1 MNSINVIDSYF
12 EGKLLV
18 GIVATTGNV
27 VRIEGNTIE
36 NMGGP
41 AVIVNQI
48 GALTVRASQPSVS
61 SLPTYRGTCAEW
73 SGLVVCCPQIRSN
86 YFEANWQHGEAFEFQ
101 LAEHRSPT
109 AAPCSDIIVNG
120 DDQTVN
126 RTKLHRT
133 FG

>member
-12 EGKLLV
+12 EGKLLI

-41 AVIVNQI
+41 AVIANQI

-61 SLPTYRGTCAEW
+61 SLLVL
-73 SGLVVCCPQIRSN
+73 SGLVWLFAVRRFVATTSRGIGSTARPLSSS
-86 YFEANWQHGEAFEFQ
+86 WP
-101 LAEHRSPT
+101 ST
-109 AAPCSDIIVNG
+109 AAQPPRRAATSSSMA
-120 DDQTVN
+120 TT
-126 RTKLHRT
+126 RP
-133 FG
+133 

>member
-12 EGKLLV
+12 EGKLLI

-41 AVIVNQI
+41 AVIANQI

-61 SLPTYRGTCAEW
+61 SLLVL
-73 SGLVVCCPQIRSN
+73 SGLVWLFAVRRFVATTSRRTGSTARPSSSS
-86 YFEANWQHGEAFEFQ
+86 W
-101 LAEHRSPT
+101 LST
-109 AAPCSDIIVNG
+109 AAQPPRRAATSSS
-120 DDQTVN
+120 TATT
-126 RTKLHRT
+126 RP
-133 FG
+133 